1 MPQKRRFS
9 RPGMRVSMTEHLASL
24 FGTAVGMLPTAPAR
38 SLELLTEITAADE
51 TACDAWVGRLR
62 CGDTDRATLF
72 RAWYS
77 RNNFGQL
84 AGAAE
89 ISMNSLSARIPIGG
103 LYGDITYP
111 VNSPLALTM
120 AFAVREAAEGNFADA
135 LEALEDAPAMG
146 AEYLV
151 SWVRAVIYG
160 AAERWTDVID
170 EVRAASGWPD
180 KFLGAVAGVAHGVAV
195 TNLGLFTEAERRLTE
210 SNSSPAGEAC
220 APAIAWYLAM
230 ARRSQG
236 NEDAAM
242 ALLEWLQAT
251 HPSPKVSAALKDPA
265 YRLVT
270 TTAEKIAARTDR
282 WDPDSV
288 VADTSARDELLADA
302 QAELDRQIGLSRV
315 KEQIEKYRAATQ
327 MARIRAAR
335 GMKVAQQSKHM
346 IFTGPPGTGKTTI
359 ARVVANILAGL
370 GVITEPKLVET
381 SRKDFVAEYEGQS
394 SVKTSRTIDRA
405 VGGVLF
411 IDEAYTLVQERDG
424 RADPFGTEALDTLLA
439 RMENDRDRL
448 VVIIAGYSAD
458 IDRLLETNDGLRSR
472 FSTRVEFDSYSADDI
487 VEIARV
493 IAEANDS
500 MLSADAAKRVL
511 DAATLLHDRL
521 LNGKPALDIAGNGR
535 YARQLVEAGEQS
547 RDMRLARSLD
557 IESLGVEELSEISAE
572 DMSSAIAAVHA
583 RLSISE

>member
-1 MPQKRRFS
+1 MS
-9 RPGMRVSMTEHLASL
+9 DHLSGL
-24 FGTAVGMLPTAPAR
+24 FGSAVGMLPSAPAR
-38 SLELLTEITAADE
+38 SLELFTEITNYDE
-51 TACDAWVGRLR
+51 TACDAWVGRIR
-62 CGDTDRATLF
+62 CGDTDRVTLF

-77 RNNFGQL
+77 RGNFGQL

-89 ISMNSLSARIPIGG
+89 ISMNSVSARIPIGG
-103 LYGDITYP
+103 QFGDITYP
-111 VNSPLALTM
+111 VNSPLAITLG
-120 AFAVREAAEGNFADA
+120 FAAHEAAEGNYADA
-135 LEALEDAPAMG
+135 MEALEDVPAAG
-146 AEYLV
+146 AEHLV
-151 SWVRAVIYG
+151 SWVKAVIYG

-170 EVRAASGWPD
+170 EVRGAGAWPD
-180 KFLGAVAGVAHGVAV
+180 KFLAAAAGVAHGVAAA
-195 TNLGLFTEAERRLTE
+195 NLGLLTEAERRLTE

-220 APAIAWYLAM
+220 ATAIAWYLAM
-230 ARRSQG
+230 TRRSQG
-236 NEDAAM
+236 NEEAAT

-251 HPSPKVSAALKDPA
+251 HPEPKVAAALKDPN
-265 YRLVT
+265 YRMAT
-270 TTAEKIAARTDR
+270 TTPEKIASRSDP
-282 WDPDSV
+282 WDPSSV
-288 VADTSARDELLADA
+288 VTDTSGRDKLLAEA

-315 KEQIEKYRAATQ
+315 KEQIEAYRAATQ

-335 GMKVAQQSKHM
+335 GMKVAQASKHM
-346 IFTGPPGTGKTTI
+346 IFAGPPGTGKTTI

-370 GVITEPKLVET
+370 GVIAEPKLVET

-394 SVKTSRTIDRA
+394 AVKTARTIDRA

-458 IDRLLETNDGLRSR
+458 IDRLLEANDGLRSR
-472 FSTRVEFDSYSADDI
+472 FATRIEFDSYSPDEI

-493 IAEANDS
+493 LAAGNDS
-500 MLSADAAKRVL
+500 TLSDDAAKRIL
-511 DAATLLHDRL
+511 EAATLLSQRA

-547 RDMRLARSLD
+547 RDMRLARSVD
-557 IESLGVEELSEISAE
+557 IDSLNVEQLSEIDSD
-572 DMSSAIAAVHA
+572 DMTAAISAVHA
-583 RLSISE
+583 RLNISE